1 LINKKGMKT
10 IKSGGYRG
18 IRDRIAAGE
27 YMPAESASKQV
38 VAIVMLEN
46 YDAGCMVAEQTGSV
60 AECVERC
67 KQILVLKGELP

>member
-18 IRDRIAAGE
+18 IKSRIASGE
-27 YMPAESASKQV
+27 YMPSETASKQV
-38 VAIVMLEN
+38 VAIVMLED
-46 YDAGCMVAEQTGSV
+46 YDAACMVAEQTETME
-60 AECVERC
+60 ECVERC